1 MPKIKKETIKQIP
14 KIHSLKIYKKEN
26 RNNYYCSFYVG
37 TNIMK
42 SGNKEISLYTENV
55 KEALKKARNVYV
67 DWQNENKDIVVN
79 SVKKIDIEKDIA
91 LPFFKVRIRK
101 YQMKGK
107 SGTSNQGVREKL
119 RWSNYI
125 LKFFKDLDYQKP
137 ELVNDAIENL
147 VNDLREDK
155 KTDNTISKYLNIL
168 SLMFKRAHN
177 LGTIKYIPE
186 MPSLKIVNQTR
197 GSYFNEEL
205 NLINRKLEDEYKRT
219 KDKEYL
225 EIKDYINL
233 IRSAGF
239 RPGIQPLMIKN
250 FQYQFLT
257 DKENP
262 NEPILQ
268 FTLFNTKTSPR
279 HKLTCHPYFTKN
291 IFPEILKR
299 IENRSSE
306 DYLLFP
312 NEKNRQ
318 KIYNRISKVFVRIS
332 KELDLYYRNGQSRPL
347 YSIRHTFI
355 SNRYNSGTPI
365 EVIAKS
371 SNTSTK
377 MIQKHYLDN
386 EDTMMIEEHKR
397 LYPTKDKSVIKFKK
411 K

>member
-1 MPKIKKETIKQIP
+1 MPKIKKETIKLIP

-67 DWQNENKDIVVN
+67 DWQNENKDVVVN

-233 IRSAGF
+233 IRSGGF
-239 RPGIQPLMIKN
+239 RPGIQALLIKN

-268 FTLFNTKTSPR
+268 FTLFDTKTSPK

-299 IENRSSE
+299 TEKRSSE

-318 KIYNRISKVFVRIS
+318 KLYNRISKVFVRIS
-332 KELDLYYRNGQSRPL
+332 KELNLYYRNGQSRPL

-355 SNRYNSGTPI
+355 SNRYNSGTPL

-371 SNTSTK
+371 SNTSAK

-386 EDTMMIEEHKR
+386 EDRMMIEEHKR
-397 LYPTKDKSVIKFKK
+397 LFPTSNKSVIKLTKK
-411 K
+411 

>member
-1 MPKIKKETIKQIP
+1 MPKIDKNTIKLLP
-14 KIHSLKIYKKEN
+14 KNRSLKIYKKEN
-26 RNNYYCSFYVG
+26 LPNYYCSFYVG
-37 TNIMK
+37 SNIMK
-42 SGNKEISLYTENV
+42 SGNKEMSLRTSNV
-55 KEALKKARNVYV
+55 KEALKKAPTIFK
-67 DWQNENKDIVVN
+67 DFFDENRD
-79 SVKKIDIEKDIA
+79 KIISTKSIPDIEKDIA
-91 LPFFKVRIRK
+91 ISFFKVRIRK
-101 YQMKGK
+101 YQDKGK
-107 SGTSNQGVREKL
+107 IGTSNQGVRERL
-119 RWSNYI
+119 RWNNYI
-125 LKFFKDLDYQKP
+125 LKFFKDINYNNS
-137 ELVNDAIENL
+137 ELVNDAIDNL

-186 MPSLKIVNQTR
+186 MPSLTIINQHRT
-197 GSYFNEEL
+197 SYFNEEL
-205 NLINRKLEDEYKRT
+205 NLINRGLEKEYKKT
-219 KDKEYL
+219 KNKEYL

-268 FTLFNTKTSPR
+268 FTLFNTKTSPK
-279 HKLTCHPYFTKN
+279 HKLTCHPFFTKN
-291 IFPEILKR
+291 IFPEIKNR
-299 IENRSSE
+299 IEKRSSE

-318 KIYNRISKVFVRIS
+318 KLYNRISKVFVRIS

-355 SNRYNSGTPI
+355 SNRYNSGTSL
-365 EVIAKS
+365 ELLAKT
-371 SNTSTK
+371 SNTSEK
-377 MIQKHYLDN
+377 MLRKHYLDN
-386 EDTMMIEEHKR
+386 EETMAIEEHKR
-397 LYPTKDKSVIKFKK
+397 MFQTKDKSVIKFKK

>member
-1 MPKIKKETIKQIP
+1 MPKIKKETIKLIP

-67 DWQNENKDIVVN
+67 DWQHENKDVVVN

-355 SNRYNSGTPI
+355 SNRYNSGTPL

>member
-1 MPKIKKETIKQIP
+1 MPKIKKETIKLIP
-14 KIHSLKIYKKEN
+14 KIHSLKIYKKED

-355 SNRYNSGTPI
+355 SNRYNSGTPL

>member
-1 MPKIKKETIKQIP
+1 MPKIDKNTIKLLP
-14 KIHSLKIYKKEN
+14 KNRSLKIYKKEN
-26 RNNYYCSFYVG
+26 LPNYYCSFYVG
-37 TNIMK
+37 SNIMK
-42 SGNKEISLYTENV
+42 SGNKEMSLRTSNV
-55 KEALKKARNVYV
+55 KEALKKAPTIFK
-67 DWQNENKDIVVN
+67 DFFDENRD
-79 SVKKIDIEKDIA
+79 KIISTKSIPDIEKDIA
-91 LPFFKVRIRK
+91 ISFFKVRIRK
-101 YQMKGK
+101 YQDKGK
-107 SGTSNQGVREKL
+107 IGTSNQGVRERL
-119 RWSNYI
+119 RWNNYI
-125 LKFFKDLDYQKP
+125 LKFFKDIDYNNS
-137 ELVNDAIENL
+137 ELVNDAIDNL

-186 MPSLKIVNQTR
+186 LPSLNIVNQSRT
-197 GSYFNEEL
+197 SYFNEEL
-205 NLINRKLEDEYKRT
+205 NLINRQLEREYKKT

-268 FTLFNTKTSPR
+268 FTLFNTKTSPK

-291 IFPEILKR
+291 IFPEIQNR
-299 IENRSSE
+299 IEKRSSE

-332 KELDLYYRNGQSRPL
+332 KQLDLYYRNGQSRPL

-355 SNRYNSGTPI
+355 SNRYNSGTSL
-365 EVIAKS
+365 ELLAKT
-371 SNTSTK
+371 SNTSEK
-377 MIQKHYLDN
+377 MLRKHYLDN
-386 EDTMMIEEHKR
+386 EETMAIEEHKR
-397 LYPTKDKSVIKFKK
+397 MFQTKDKSVIKFKK